1 MQLWPAHNIAFIPY
15 TWTQQQC
22 LSCLQK
28 YCSFAVALQEQGKLH
43 IGYTFRLRIG
53 YTYRLHIGMT
63 RPSSTALG
71 YITAAL

>member
-1 MQLWPAHNIAFIPY
+1 
-15 TWTQQQC
+15 
-22 LSCLQK
+22 
-28 YCSFAVALQEQGKLH
+28 LQEQGKLH